1 MDLPTT
7 LVFALFANGLND
19 LLDHRRRLCIE
30 EHLGDSRVVVLGV
43 HHAVPFAVD
52 LAEFFLIGSVETSG
66 DLMFLAI
73 VERLERVRWIS
84 EASSTKNAYLGEE
97 FDTRRVAGLLTIDGD
112 FTAHF
117 EPRHAEDRTS
127 GIEWLVRTICIEGR
141 VSTGRRRWER
151 SSHSVHR
158 DRAELTWRLRS
169 CAQRRRGREISI
181 SSTGSRRFEYVWL
194 DTRRRRKRLEQREMT
209 DRSNARR
216 WSYSEDGGRFVRQ

>member
-7 LVFALFANGLND
+7 LVFALFANGSDD
-19 LLDHRRRLCIE
+19 LLDHRRRLRIE
-30 EHLGDSRVVVLGV
+30 EHLGDFRVVVLGV

-127 GIEWLVRTICIEGR
+127 EIEWLVRTI
-141 VSTGRRRWER
+141 
-151 SSHSVHR
+151 
-158 DRAELTWRLRS
+158 DP
-169 CAQRRRGREISI
+169 QRRESI
-181 SSTGSRRFEYVWL
+181 YRP
-194 DTRRRRKRLEQREMT
+194 
-209 DRSNARR
+209 
-216 WSYSEDGGRFVRQ
+216 